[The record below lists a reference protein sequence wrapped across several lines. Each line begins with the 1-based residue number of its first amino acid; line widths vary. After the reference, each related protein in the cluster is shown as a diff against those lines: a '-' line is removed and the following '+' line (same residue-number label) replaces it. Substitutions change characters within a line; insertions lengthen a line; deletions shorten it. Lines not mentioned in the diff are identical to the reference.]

1 MSETVTCPTCKR
13 DWPRHGMCCTRQLC
27 GKHYDDCRCLA
38 DDLNDELEKMM
49 RERDRLREALHAL
62 CWHAIAWR
70 SNGWVPA
77 TGALDDACELV
88 GREALEM
95 KP

>member
-1 MSETVTCPTCKR
+1 MSDEMVTRVGYDPLVRVLDRLDKMLTAAGSPPETPHEEAV
-13 DWPRHGMCCTRQLC
+13 GALI
-27 GKHYDDCRCLA
+27 A
-38 DDLNDELEKMM
+38 
-49 RERDRLREALHAL
+49 ERDRLREALHAL